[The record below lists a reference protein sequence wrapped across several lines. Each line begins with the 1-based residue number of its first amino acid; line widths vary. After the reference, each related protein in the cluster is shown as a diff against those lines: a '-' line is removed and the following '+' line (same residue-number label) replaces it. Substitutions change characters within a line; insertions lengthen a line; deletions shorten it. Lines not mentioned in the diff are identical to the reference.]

1 MAAFPKGVIGMNRL
15 GQLIAVVAFAA
26 FATTM
31 GGCQRSL
38 FTGSDSYTQSRIDR
52 YWDGDSA
59 RETTQARER
68 SSDMGFGFPTGM
80 ANQ

>member
-1 MAAFPKGVIGMNRL
+1 MKKSWRLVALFSLLAGGGAF
-15 GQLIAVVAFAA
+15 
-26 FATTM
+26 

-38 FTGSDSYTQSRIDR
+38 FMGSDAYTQQTIDR

-59 RETTQARER
+59 RETTEARQR

-80 ANQ
+80 ANQQQY

>member
-1 MAAFPKGVIGMNRL
+1 MKIMYRL
-15 GQLIAVVAFAA
+15 LALLLLVTVGAVF
-26 FATTM
+26 

-38 FTGSDSYTQSRIDR
+38 FMGSDSYTQSVVDR

-68 SSDMGFGFPTGM
+68 SSDMGFGFPTGL